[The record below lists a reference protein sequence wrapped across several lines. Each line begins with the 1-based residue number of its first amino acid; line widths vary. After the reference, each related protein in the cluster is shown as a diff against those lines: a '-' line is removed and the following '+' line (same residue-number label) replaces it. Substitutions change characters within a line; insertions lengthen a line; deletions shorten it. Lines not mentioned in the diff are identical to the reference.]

1 MVSGD
6 EPELDAFV
14 HDAHAVFGLDALVAV
29 PDHVLVEHRGE
40 LVDRHAPEAPLVEE
54 LLLETAEEPL
64 RGRIVRRTAL
74 RAHRPG
80 QPVLGADADPFRPPV
95 MATPVRVDDRRL
107 AGLERGARVAKHAVG
122 QGGVGARADRPGDG
136 HAVVAVDDRRQVHLA
151 RRDRELGD
159 VRDPQP
165 VRRGGVE
172 VAVHEI
178 RGCAADLALVRTVA
192 LRALEHGDHAVAGH
206 QAHDALGRHDDA
218 RAFELEV
225 DALVPVTPPAAP
237 ERLAHQGQEV
247 RVLVRPAHGLQLVVV
262 RAARDADLLQQALRV
277 HAQRLTDVLDQGR
290 LLSACRVVRVCAR
303 LFSHQFR
310 RTLHDRQPDLH
321 GPLFGAQTLEV
332 GAQRG
337 DLAAQRVRIVL
348 LRGIP
353 AFRFPLRHHESFRV
367 SEQLTL
373 PVSHDRRIHTHRL
386 RGLART
392 QFTGRDLQ
400 DRIPFQFPGNRA
412 TANPAFARRELVD
425 PRGKHLLA
433 RIPQLA
439 DHIRRAAL
447 VFHIQL
453 DRALPLF
460 PRVLRHGR
468 LLLGS
473 QSKKTAPPPLDGKG
487 SVFFDIRFLAQ
498 QTLKQYTFRD
508 SPWSRSP
515 GTSFALILRTIVGT
529 PFVHATIAW
538 MKGA

>member
-107 AGLERGARVAKHAVG
+107 AGPGRGARVAKHAVG

-136 HAVVAVDDRRQVHLA
+136 HAVMAVDDRRQVHLA

-225 DALVPVTPPAAP
+225 DALVPAAPPAAP

-290 LLSACRVVRVCAR
+290 LLSACQVVRVCAR

-425 PRGKHLLA
+425 PRGKHLFA
-433 RIPQLA
+433 RIPLCFSKLA
-439 DHIRRAAL
+439 SAL
-447 VFHIQL
+447 
-453 DRALPLF
+453 
-460 PRVLRHGR
+460 
-468 LLLGS
+468 
-473 QSKKTAPPPLDGKG
+473 
-487 SVFFDIRFLAQ
+487 
-498 QTLKQYTFRD
+498 
-508 SPWSRSP
+508 
-515 GTSFALILRTIVGT
+515 
-529 PFVHATIAW
+529 
-538 MKGA
+538 

>member
-1 MVSGD
+1 M
-6 EPELDAFV
+6 
-14 HDAHAVFGLDALVAV
+14 
-29 PDHVLVEHRGE
+29 
-40 LVDRHAPEAPLVEE
+40 
-54 LLLETAEEPL
+54 
-64 RGRIVRRTAL
+64 
-74 RAHRPG
+74 
-80 QPVLGADADPFRPPV
+80 
-95 MATPVRVDDRRL
+95 
-107 AGLERGARVAKHAVG
+107 
-122 QGGVGARADRPGDG
+122 
-136 HAVVAVDDRRQVHLA
+136 
-151 RRDRELGD
+151 
-159 VRDPQP
+159 
-165 VRRGGVE
+165 
-172 VAVHEI
+172 
-178 RGCAADLALVRTVA
+178 
-192 LRALEHGDHAVAGH
+192 AGH

-225 DALVPVTPPAAP
+225 DALVPVTPPAVLK
-237 ERLAHQGQEV
+237 RLAHQGQEV

-290 LLSACRVVRVCAR
+290 LLSACQVIRVCAR

-392 QFTGRDLQ
+392 QFAGRDLQ

-425 PRGKHLLA
+425 PRGKHLFA
-433 RIPQLA
+433 RIPHLTHRAARTPPMRQIMVHGRTLLLLRVARIPFTTLRGHARLLFVEPVPVPHAQRLPAGIPQLA

-473 QSKKTAPPPLDGKG
+473 QSKKTAPPPFSHDDFSGLGRACRPRNGLNWMVLVSPPERTGK
-487 SVFFDIRFLAQ
+487 D
-498 QTLKQYTFRD
+498 
-508 SPWSRSP
+508 
-515 GTSFALILRTIVGT
+515 
-529 PFVHATIAW
+529 
-538 MKGA
+538 